1 MGFLRFFLA
10 LSVAV
15 SHLPGPPFRLVYAVV
30 AVCAFF
36 IISGFYMAMVLS
48 THYDKATEF
57 YWARFT
63 RLYPAYVAM
72 AAVMVAWFW
81 WTGSPNAFTGP
92 FAFSGKPPVTFWE
105 IIIHALL
112 NISVFGQD
120 FFELAR
126 QAHNAQIQR
135 LLSPDFFNPLWML
148 VGQAW
153 SLSTEAFFYLLA
165 PFVVRKPSRIIV
177 FLVAALILRIVLL
190 GVLDW
195 PWYWGYYFPAG
206 TMCFFFMGSL
216 MYHVHRR
223 LNLRHGRLVALCMGG
238 VLAAWTLYAIIS
250 NRIFLGPGTGGS
262 IDGPAFWLFFILFAV
277 AVPFIFEATK
287 NGRADRWVG
296 ELSYPLYLVHGLTQG
311 IIFFKLGAARGDVPV
326 MILAVSCSIAA
337 AILMRMVV
345 EWPIERW
352 RKSRFHR
359 QSPMP
364 ANGSEE
370 RSAEAPLSR

>member
-15 SHLPGPPFRLVYAVV
+15 SHLPGPPFRLVYAPV

-48 THYDKATEF
+48 THYNKAAEF

-63 RLYPAYVAM
+63 RLYPAYFAM

-81 WTGSPNAFTGP
+81 WTSSPNAFTGP
-92 FAFSGKPPVTFWE
+92 LAFSGKPPVTEWE
-105 IIIHALL
+105 NIIHALL
-112 NISVFGQD
+112 NIFVFGQD
-120 FFELAR
+120 LFELTR
-126 QAHNAQIQR
+126 K
-135 LLSPDFFNPLWML
+135 SPDAPIHAWFSGDFFNALWML

-165 PFVVRKPSRIIV
+165 PFVVRKPGRIII
-177 FLVAALILRIVLL
+177 FLTAALAERILLL

-195 PWYWGYYFPAG
+195 SWVWGYYFPAG

-216 MYHVHRR
+216 MYHLHRR
-223 LNLRHGRLVALCMGG
+223 LDLRQGPLIGLCMGTALAG
-238 VLAAWTLYAIIS
+238 WVLWSLVS
-250 NRIFLGPGTGGS
+250 NRIFLAPGPGGS
-262 IDGPAFWLFFILFAV
+262 IDGVPFWVFYVLFAI
-277 AVPFIFEATK
+277 AVPYIFEATK
-287 NGRADRWVG
+287 NARADRWIG

-311 IIFFKLGAARGDVPV
+311 IIFFKLGAAPGNIPA

-337 AILMRMVV
+337 AVLMRMLV

-352 RKSRFHR
+352 RKARFHKR
-359 QSPMP
+359 NPIP
-364 ANGSEE
+364 AV
-370 RSAEAPLSR
+370 